1 MNITV
6 PKEVRFNEYRV
17 GLSPLGV
24 EALVQQGHACIVEH
38 SAGLGAGFRDADYE
52 AAGARMVF
60 SHEEAFR
67 RGDLVVKVAR
77 PLQEELEWL
86 EEGQIIL
93 AFLNLAVASP
103 QKVETLLTRKITAL
117 AYEQIQLPDGRLPVL
132 NAMSEIGGR
141 MAAQVAATLLQND
154 RGGKGILLG
163 GLPGVPPAE
172 VGILGAG
179 AVGRSASRAFLGLGA
194 HLTVLD
200 QNPMRLE
207 EIDSLFPG
215 RLVTLHSTPVN
226 IARTCR
232 YVDVLLG
239 AVLVPGERAPIVVTR
254 EMVRSMKPRSVI
266 LDLSIDQGG
275 CVETSRPTSHDRPT
289 FEAENVIHYCVP
301 NMPGVVARTATH
313 ALNAVA
319 TPYIQEIARLGL
331 EEAVRAD
338 SALGAGVCTLG
349 GKLLRVLSPGFDPE
363 RES

>member
-24 EALVQQGHACIVEH
+24 AALVQQAHTCFVEH
-38 SAGLGAGFRDADYE
+38 AAGLGAGFRDTDYE
-52 AAGARMVF
+52 TVGARIVF

-86 EEGQIIL
+86 EEGQIVL
-93 AFLNLAVASP
+93 AFHHLASASP
-103 QKVETLLTRKITAL
+103 RKVETLLDHKITAL
-117 AYEQIQLPDGRLPVL
+117 AYDQIQLPDGRLPVL
-132 NAMSEIGGR
+132 HAMSEIGGR
-141 MAAQVAATLLQND
+141 MAAQIAATLLQND

-163 GLPGVPPAE
+163 GLPGVPAAE

-194 HLTVLD
+194 HLTLLD
-200 QNPMRLE
+200 RNPMRLE
-207 EIDSLFPG
+207 EADNLFPG
-215 RLVTLHSTPVN
+215 RVVTLHSTPVN

-232 YVDVLLG
+232 YVDVLVG

-275 CVETSRPTSHDRPT
+275 CVETSRPTSHDQPT
-289 FEAENVIHYCVP
+289 FEAENTIHYCVP
-301 NMPGVVARTATH
+301 NMPGVVGRTATH

-331 EEAVRAD
+331 EEAVRSD
-338 SALGAGVCTLG
+338 PALEAGLCTHR
-349 GKLLRVLSPGFDPE
+349 GKLVHVLSPGFDPE
-363 RES
+363 KES

>member
-6 PKEVRFNEYRV
+6 PKEVRSDEYRV

-24 EALVQQGHACIVEH
+24 AALVQQTHDCFVEH
-38 SAGLGAGFRDADYE
+38 AAGLGAGFRDTDYE
-52 AAGARMVF
+52 AAGARIVY

-86 EEGQIIL
+86 EEAQIIL

-103 QKVETLLTRKITAL
+103 QKIETLLSHKITAL
-117 AYEQIQLPDGRLPVL
+117 AYEQIQLPDGRLPIL
-132 NAMSEIGGR
+132 TAMSEIGGR
-141 MAAQVAATLLQND
+141 MAAQIAATLLQND

-179 AVGRSASRAFLGLGA
+179 AVGRSACRAFLGLGA

-200 QNPMRLE
+200 RNPMKLE
-207 EIDSLFPG
+207 EIDNLFPG
-215 RLVTLHSTPVN
+215 RVVTLHSTPVN

-232 YVDVLLG
+232 YADVLVG
-239 AVLVPGERAPIVVTR
+239 ALLVPGARAPIVVTR

-275 CVETSRPTSHDRPT
+275 CVETSRPTSHDRST
-289 FEAENVIHYCVP
+289 FVAENVIHYCVP

-313 ALNAVA
+313 ALNAVV

-331 EEAVRAD
+331 EQAVRSD
-338 SALGAGVCTLG
+338 PALAAGVCTHRGNL
-349 GKLLRVLSPGFDPE
+349 VNVSSPGFDPE

>member
-6 PKEVRFNEYRV
+6 PKEVRLNEYRV

-24 EALVQQGHACIVEH
+24 AALGQQGHTCIVEH
-38 SAGLGAGFRDADYE
+38 SAGMGAGFRDTDYE
-52 AAGARMVF
+52 EAGARIVF
-60 SHEEAFR
+60 THEEAFR

-86 EEGQIIL
+86 EEGQVIL

-103 QKVETLLTRKITAL
+103 QKVETLLRRNITAL
-117 AYEQIQLPDGRLPVL
+117 AYEQIQLSDGRLPVL
-132 NAMSEIGGR
+132 TAMSEIGGR

-172 VGILGAG
+172 VGIVGAG

-200 QNPMRLE
+200 RNPARLE

-289 FEAENVIHYCVP
+289 FEAENIIHYCVP
-301 NMPGVVARTATH
+301 NLPGVVARTATH

-331 EEAVRAD
+331 QEAVRAD
-338 SALGAGVCTLG
+338 PALGAGVCTLG
-349 GKLLRVLSPGFDPE
+349 GKLLHVASPGFDPE